1 MQRNNSKI
9 TKKIVIMGLDNS
21 GKSSIVLCLKGVK
34 NLTSFSAIKP
44 TRGFEINK
52 FNTMGSDFNIWDF
65 GGQEKFREDY
75 VKNFK
80 DQIKGTSKLIYVL
93 DIQDQDRYD
102 LALQYLAKI
111 IALLQKNKLNPD
123 FSLFLHKY
131 DPGMELINR
140 EINEDLIQA
149 LIKQIEEIIPQNF
162 AHQIYKTTIYTVFQK
177 SAIN

>member
-1 MQRNNSKI
+1 MQRNHSKI

-52 FNTMGSDFNIWDF
+52 FKTMGSDFNIWDF
-65 GGQEKFREDY
+65 GGQEKFREEY
-75 VKNFK
+75 VKNFNNH
-80 DQIKGTSKLIYVL
+80 IKGTNKLIYVV
-93 DIQDQDRYD
+93 DIQDRGRFD
-102 LALQYLAKI
+102 LSLQYLSKI
-111 IALLQKNKLNPD
+111 ITLLQENKLTPK

-131 DPGMELINR
+131 DPDMELINR
-140 EINEDLIQA
+140 EINEELIQT
-149 LIKQIEEIIPQNF
+149 LIKQIENIIPQSF
-162 AHQIYKTTIYTVFQK
+162 PHQIYTTSIYTVFQK

>member
-80 DQIKGTSKLIYVL
+80 NHIKGTNKLIYVV
-93 DIQDQDRYD
+93 DIQDRERYD
-102 LALQYLAKI
+102 LSLQYLVKI
-111 IALLQKNKLNPD
+111 ITLLQENKLNPN
-123 FSLFLHKY
+123 FSLFLHKF
-131 DPGMELINR
+131 DPDMELINK
-140 EINEDLIQA
+140 EIIEELIQT
-149 LIKQIEEIIPQNF
+149 LIKQIKDIIPQNF
-162 AHQIYKTTIYTVFQK
+162 QHQIYTTSIYTIFQK

>member
-1 MQRNNSKI
+1 MQRNDSKI

-75 VKNFK
+75 VKDFK
-80 DQIKGTSKLIYVL
+80 NHIKGTSKLIYVL
-93 DIQDQDRYD
+93 DIQDRDRYD
-102 LALQYLAKI
+102 LSLQYLAKI

-123 FSLFLHKY
+123 FSLFLHKF
-131 DPGMELINR
+131 DPDIELITQD
-140 EINEDLIQA
+140 INEELIQT
-149 LIKQIEEIIPQNF
+149 LIKQIKNIIPQSF
-162 AHQIYKTTIYTVFQK
+162 PHQIYKTSIYTVFQK
-177 SAIN
+177 SII

>member
-1 MQRNNSKI
+1 MQRNDSKI

-75 VKNFK
+75 VKDFK
-80 DQIKGTSKLIYVL
+80 NHIKGTSKFIYVL
-93 DIQDQDRYD
+93 DIQDRDRYD
-102 LALQYLAKI
+102 LSLQYLAKI

-123 FSLFLHKY
+123 FSLFLHKF
-131 DPGMELINR
+131 DPDIELITQD
-140 EINEDLIQA
+140 INEELIQT
-149 LIKQIEEIIPQNF
+149 LIKQIEIIIPQSF
-162 AHQIYKTTIYTVFQK
+162 PHQIYTTSIYTVFQK
-177 SAIN
+177 SVIN

>member
-1 MQRNNSKI
+1 MQRNHSKT

-80 DQIKGTSKLIYVL
+80 NHIKGTSKLIYVL
-93 DIQDQDRYD
+93 DIQDRVRYD
-102 LALQYLAKI
+102 LSLQYLAKI
-111 IALLQKNKLNPD
+111 IALLKENELNPD
-123 FSLFLHKY
+123 FSLFLHKF
-131 DPGMELINR
+131 DPDMELIHR
-140 EINEDLIQA
+140 EISEELIQT
-149 LIKQIEEIIPQNF
+149 LIKQIEKIIPESF
-162 AHQIYKTTIYTVFQK
+162 PHQIYKTSIYTVFQK
-177 SAIN
+177 SII

>member
-52 FNTMGSDFNIWDF
+52 FKTLGSNFNIWDF
-65 GGQEKFREDY
+65 GGQEIFREDY

-80 DQIKGTSKLIYVL
+80 DHIKGTSKLIYVL
-93 DIQDQDRYD
+93 DIQDRVRYD
-102 LALQYLAKI
+102 LSLQYLTKI
-111 IALLQKNKLNPD
+111 ITLLQENKLNPD
-123 FSLFLHKY
+123 FSLFLHKF
-131 DPGMELINR
+131 DPDIEVINR
-140 EINEDLIQA
+140 EINDELIQN
-149 LIKQIEEIIPQNF
+149 LIKQIKDIIPQNF
-162 AHQIYKTTIYTVFQK
+162 PHQIYKTSIYTVFQK
-177 SAIN
+177 SII

>member
-1 MQRNNSKI
+1 MQRNNSKF

-52 FNTMGSDFNIWDF
+52 FNTLGSDFNIWDF

-80 DQIKGTSKLIYVL
+80 NHIKGTSKLIYVL
-93 DIQDQDRYD
+93 DIQDNKRYD
-102 LALQYLAKI
+102 LSLQYLAKI
-111 IALLQKNKLNPD
+111 IALLQENKLNPD
-123 FSLFLHKY
+123 FSLFLHKF
-131 DPGMELINR
+131 DPDLELINR
-140 EINEDLIQA
+140 EIDEKLIQT
-149 LIKQIEEIIPQNF
+149 LLKKIKDIIPQTF
-162 AHQIYKTTIYTVFQK
+162 PHQIYKTAIYTVFQK

>member
-1 MQRNNSKI
+1 MQRNNSNI
-9 TKKIVIMGLDNS
+9 TKKIVIMGLDDS

-44 TRGFEINK
+44 TRVFEINK

-80 DQIKGTSKLIYVL
+80 NHIKGTNKLIYVL
-93 DIQDQDRYD
+93 DIQDRDRYA
-102 LALQYLAKI
+102 LSLQYLAKI
-111 IALLQKNKLNPD
+111 IALLQENKLNPE
-123 FSLFLHKY
+123 FSLFLHKF
-131 DPGMELINR
+131 DPDLELINR
-140 EINEDLIQA
+140 EINEDLIQT
-149 LIKQIEEIIPQNF
+149 LIKQIKDIIPQNF
-162 AHQIYKTTIYTVFQK
+162 PHQIYTTSIYTVFQK

>member
-1 MQRNNSKI
+1 MQRNNSNI

-34 NLTSFSAIKP
+34 NLMSFSAIKP

-52 FNTMGSDFNIWDF
+52 FNIMGSDFNIWDF

-80 DQIKGTSKLIYVL
+80 NHIKGTNKLIYVV
-93 DIQDQDRYD
+93 DIQDRERYD
-102 LALQYLAKI
+102 LSLQYLVKI
-111 IALLQKNKLNPD
+111 ITLLQENKLNPD
-123 FSLFLHKY
+123 FSLFLHKF
-131 DPGMELINR
+131 DPDIELINK
-140 EINEDLIQA
+140 EINEELIQT
-149 LIKQIEEIIPQNF
+149 LINQIKDIIPQNF
-162 AHQIYKTTIYTVFQK
+162 QHQIYTTSIYTVFQK

>member
-80 DQIKGTSKLIYVL
+80 NHIKGTSKLIYVV
-93 DIQDQDRYD
+93 DIQDRDRYD
-102 LALQYLAKI
+102 LSLQYLVKI
-111 IALLQKNKLNPD
+111 ITLLQENKLNPD
-123 FSLFLHKY
+123 FSLFLHKF
-131 DPGMELINR
+131 DPDIELINK
-140 EINEDLIQA
+140 EINEELIQT
-149 LIKQIEEIIPQNF
+149 LIKQIKDIIPQNF
-162 AHQIYKTTIYTVFQK
+162 AHQIYTTSIYTVFQK

>member
-80 DQIKGTSKLIYVL
+80 NHIKGTNKLIYVV
-93 DIQDQDRYD
+93 DIQDRERYD
-102 LALQYLAKI
+102 LSLQYLVKI
-111 IALLQKNKLNPD
+111 ITLLQENKLNPD
-123 FSLFLHKY
+123 FSLFLHKF
-131 DPGMELINR
+131 DPDIELINK
-140 EINEDLIQA
+140 EINEELIQT
-149 LIKQIEEIIPQNF
+149 LINQIKDIIPQNF
-162 AHQIYKTTIYTVFQK
+162 QHQIYTTSIYTVFQK

>member
-1 MQRNNSKI
+1 MQRNDSKI

-75 VKNFK
+75 VKDFK
-80 DQIKGTSKLIYVL
+80 NHIKGTSKLIYVL
-93 DIQDQDRYD
+93 DIQDRDRYD
-102 LALQYLAKI
+102 LSLQYLAKI
-111 IALLQKNKLNPD
+111 IMLLKKTNVNLD
-123 FSLFLHKY
+123 FSLFLHKF
-131 DPGMELINR
+131 DPDMEIIKE
-140 EINEDLIQA
+140 EINEEVIQM
-149 LIKQIEEIIPQNF
+149 LIKQIENIIPQSF
-162 AHQIYKTTIYTVFQK
+162 PHQIYKTSIYTVFQK
-177 SAIN
+177 SSI

>member
-1 MQRNNSKI
+1 MQRNNANI

-52 FNTMGSDFNIWDF
+52 FKTLGSDFNIWDF

-75 VKNFK
+75 IKNFNNH
-80 DQIKGTSKLIYVL
+80 IKGANKFIYVL
-93 DIQDQDRYD
+93 DIQDNKRYD
-102 LALQYLAKI
+102 LSLEYLAKI
-111 IALLQKNKLNPD
+111 IALLQEKKLNPD
-123 FSLFLHKY
+123 FSLFLHKF
-131 DPGMELINR
+131 DPDIEVINK
-140 EINEDLIQA
+140 EINEELIET
-149 LIKQIEEIIPQNF
+149 LIKQIKDIIPQSF
-162 AHQIYKTTIYTVFQK
+162 PHQIYKTSIYTVFQK

>member
-75 VKNFK
+75 VQNFK
-80 DQIKGTSKLIYVL
+80 DHIKGTSKLIYVL

-102 LALQYLAKI
+102 LSLQYLAKI
-111 IALLQKNKLNPD
+111 IALLQENKLNPD

-140 EINEDLIQA
+140 EINEELIQA

-177 SAIN
+177 LAIN